1 MPLVAETTEEQPTNP
16 DDGAGDVLHGEFDET
31 AQRELIAEM
40 VGELPFPE
48 GGWRID
54 PTDHP
59 FAITIGRGDVRLT
72 TRYDE
77 ENLGMALFSVM
88 HEAGHGLYE
97 AGQDPALARTPL
109 EKPRSLGLH
118 ESQSRLW
125 ENWLAR
131 GRLPGPPA
139 AEAAPALPRPARR
152 RLARPARTFGQ
163 SRPAL
168 ADPDRGRRGHLQP
181 AHPDPLRA
189 GAGDLRRQAG
199 AVRAAGGLER
209 ALPRLPRPRRPRRRP
224 RRAAGRALVG
234 RGLRLLPHLQ
244 PRQRDRRAALGGGG
258 AGPARPGRPDRRR
271 RAGRARRVAARSGP
285 PPRAQALARPDPG
298 AGWVRG
304 SQSSRCWA
312 T

>member
-1 MPLVAETTEEQPTNP
+1 M
-16 DDGAGDVLHGEFDET
+16 LHGEFDET

-131 GRLPGPPA
+131 GRP
-139 AEAAPALPRPARR
+139 
-152 RLARPARTFGQ
+152 T
-163 SRPAL
+163 
-168 ADPDRGRRGHLQP
+168 
-181 AHPDPLRA
+181 
-189 GAGDLRRQAG
+189 
-199 AVRAAGGLER
+199 
-209 ALPRLPRPRRPRRRP
+209 
-224 RRAAGRALVG
+224 
-234 RGLRLLPHLQ
+234 
-244 PRQRDRRAALGGGG
+244 
-258 AGPARPGRPDRRR
+258 
-271 RAGRARRVAARSGP
+271 
-285 PPRAQALARPDPG
+285 
-298 AGWVRG
+298 
-304 SQSSRCWA
+304 WA
-312 T
+312 TCCRGCASASPTSSAASRSTSSNVRPIASSAR